1 MAQVCFGAGFQ
12 NPRREQLGRDL
23 LEVLKTHGVK
33 WIDTSRIYENGG
45 SEKFLGIVGA
55 PKDFAITTKAITNVK
70 GAGRK
75 EVMLKSAVEQ
85 FEALK
90 TDKVPFSRLLM
101 PFSYELKLKFSET
114 GRGLPPTQPG
124 RLNTNRRNFGLSN
137 FTPRQVQEAYD
148 TAASKGYILPTVY
161 QVNYNIVAR
170 RAEAVLFP
178 LLKKLGFTQIQ
189 SYSPLAGGFLTK
201 SPREVASPEANGRW
215 DESNLVGKLYQ
226 GMYNKPSLIEAL
238 RKFEEI
244 SFASGISKSSL
255 ANRWVRYHSMAS
267 RESDIIIIGAR
278 TVEQLE
284 GALFELDEG
293 PLNEDLVKEI
303 DALWDDIQADAPTD
317 NYQGLRKHVKAKL

>member
-1 MAQVCFGAGFQ
+1 MAQVSFGAGFQ
-12 NPRREQLGRDL
+12 NPQREQLGRDL
-23 LEVLKTHGVK
+23 LQVLKARGVK
-33 WIDTSRIYENGG
+33 WIDTSRVYENGG
-45 SEKFLGIVGA
+45 SEKFLGTVGA
-55 PKDFAITTKAITNVK
+55 PKDFAITTKAITHVE
-70 GAGRK
+70 GAGSK
-75 EVMLKSAVEQ
+75 KVMLKSAVEQ

-90 TDKVPFSRLLM
+90 TDKV
-101 PFSYELKLKFSET
+101 
-114 GRGLPPTQPG
+114 
-124 RLNTNRRNFGLSN
+124 
-137 FTPRQVQEAYD
+137 QEAYD
-148 TAASKGYILPTVY
+148 IAVSKGYILPTVY

-201 SPREVASPEANGRW
+201 SPKEIASPEANGRW
-215 DESNLVGKLYQ
+215 DESGLVGKLYQ

-278 TVEQLE
+278 TVEQLK
-284 GALFELDEG
+284 GALSELDEG
-293 PLNEDLVKEI
+293 PLNGDVVKDI
-303 DALWDDIQADAPTD
+303 DALWDDIQADAPVD
-317 NYQGLRKHVKAKL
+317 NYQGLRKYAKAKL